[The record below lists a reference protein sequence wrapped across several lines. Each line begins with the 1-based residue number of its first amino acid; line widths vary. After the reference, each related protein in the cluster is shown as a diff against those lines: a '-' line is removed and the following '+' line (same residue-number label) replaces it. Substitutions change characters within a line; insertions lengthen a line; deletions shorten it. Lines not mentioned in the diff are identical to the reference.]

1 MTPVSSPFALC
12 AAQELTIAVRSRATQ
27 ACAAVFATLA
37 LAVSASG
44 YILSGGRGVQ
54 DFARTAT
61 SLVQLCLF
69 VVPLMALMVGT
80 TALSS
85 DRGAAELLFSQ
96 PVARRSVLWG
106 RLIGLFAALTGAQAA
121 GFGASGLVI
130 FSQSGGDGVRAFL
143 LVMAGAAVLTAMFL
157 SVAALIAGV
166 GDGRRRARAVVTAI
180 VVWFAV
186 VVLYDV
192 IVLGAASLLRSG
204 PASRLLMVATLVN
217 PVDGI
222 RTGLLLAVQGTT
234 AFGSASLALLRFT
247 GGPGRAVLVILCAA
261 VVWTVAPALVAA
273 WRLDRADI

>member
-1 MTPVSSPFALC
+1 
-12 AAQELTIAVRSRATQ
+12 
-27 ACAAVFATLA
+27 
-37 LAVSASG
+37 
-44 YILSGGRGVQ
+44 
-54 DFARTAT
+54 
-61 SLVQLCLF
+61 
-69 VVPLMALMVGT
+69 MALMVGT

-143 LVMAGAAVLTAMFL
+143 LVMAGAALLTAMFL